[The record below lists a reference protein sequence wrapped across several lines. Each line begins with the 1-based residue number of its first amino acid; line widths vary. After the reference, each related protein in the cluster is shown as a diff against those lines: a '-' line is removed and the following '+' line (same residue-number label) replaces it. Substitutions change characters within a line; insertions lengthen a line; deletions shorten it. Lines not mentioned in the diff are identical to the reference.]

1 MAWAVIFLASVIAA
15 VAISFFAPLPR
26 SGRVVIAA
34 SAVVLLLV
42 FYLTASESP
51 ISPFGRGGIA
61 FGIENEIAVLVVG
74 IVGALAGVVGSVF
87 FRLDEK
93 GFNLRDFIKP
103 LATSPL
109 VLIPT
114 VKLFETTGEANLTA
128 YVLLF
133 ALSYQNGFFWER
145 MLKQT

>member
-1 MAWAVIFLASVIAA
+1 MAWAIVFLASA
-15 VAISFFAPLPR
+15 VAA
-26 SGRVVIAA
+26 VVIAFRTRLPRA
-34 SAVVLLLV
+34 GQIALAAFAIVLVLV
-42 FYLTASESP
+42 FYVTAAQSP
-51 ISPFGRGGIA
+51 LSPFGRGGIA
-61 FGIENEIAVLVVG
+61 FGVADEASVLVIG

-93 GFNLRDFIKP
+93 RFNPRDLIKP

-128 YVLLF
+128 FVLLF

-145 MLKQT
+145 MLKQA